1 MFYGLIERELLKG
14 TAWFPRQEIELPLH
28 IQMLVD
34 QVEKKSDIEE
44 LPNKLDTQETQEYI
58 SLRFLQSLINKI
70 FYRSHI

>member
-14 TAWFPRQEIELPLH
+14 TGWFPRQEIELPLH

-34 QVEKKSDIEE
+34 QAEKSPLTEE

-58 SLRFLQSLINKI
+58 GLRFLYGLINKI